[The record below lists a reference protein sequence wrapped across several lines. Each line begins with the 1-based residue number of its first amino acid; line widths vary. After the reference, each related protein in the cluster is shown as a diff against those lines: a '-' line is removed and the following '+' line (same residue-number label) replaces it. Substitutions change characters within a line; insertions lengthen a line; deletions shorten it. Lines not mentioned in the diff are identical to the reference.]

1 MAPAQPDR
9 AQEAVS
15 VSISMPDT
23 PNNLLLQRVIDKV
36 RENAGWLPFDAF
48 MAMALYEP
56 GLGYYANNKR
66 KIGHMASDGSDFVTA
81 PELSR
86 GFGVMTARQLQK
98 WLQDTGVDEIWE
110 FGAGRGTWAHDILK
124 ELDALGWG
132 LQSGKLKR
140 YCIVELSASLRDQQ
154 QQTLK
159 AWGHGVAW
167 QSQWPDEL
175 NALVIGNEVL
185 DAMPVKLL
193 HRVNEVWHERGVCLD
208 ASGLALDWYDR
219 PTPLRLPIEPAGHH
233 DYLTELHQHDVAWV
247 KSLGE
252 RLRQGAVLLFDYGFP
267 ESEYFHPQRD
277 MGTLMCHE
285 AHQADP
291 DPLLRVGH
299 KDITSHVDF
308 TAIALAAQEVGL
320 GIVGYTSQGRFLLN
334 MGLAQWLETQEL
346 PVRVMSAQL
355 INEHEMGELFKVI
368 ALAPQAVAARLDPT
382 GFEPGDRTHT
392 L

>member
-1 MAPAQPDR
+1 MATANHDR

-15 VSISMPDT
+15 VSISVPHAQD
-23 PNNLLLQRVIDKV
+23 NLLLQRVIARVHD
-36 RENAGWLPFDAF
+36 AGGWLPFDAF
-48 MAMALYEP
+48 MTMALYEP
-56 GLGYYANNKR
+56 GLGYYANDKR
-66 KIGHMASDGSDFVTA
+66 KIGHLASDGSDFVTA

-98 WLQDTGVDEIWE
+98 WLQDTGVNEIWE
-110 FGAGRGTWAHDILK
+110 FGAGRGTWAHDILT

-140 YCIVELSASLRDQQ
+140 YRIVELSSSLRDQQ
-154 QQTLK
+154 QQALQ
-159 AWGHGVAW
+159 AWGDGVSW
-167 QSQWPDEL
+167 ETEWPEQFS
-175 NALVIGNEVL
+175 ALVIGNEVL

-193 HRVNEVWHERGVCLD
+193 HRVNGVWHERGVCID
-208 ASGLALDWYDR
+208 ASGLALDWQDR
-219 PTPLRLPIEPAGHH
+219 PTEWRLPLEPAGSH
-233 DYLTELHQHDVAWV
+233 DYLTELHQQDAAWV
-247 KSLGE
+247 RSLGE
-252 RLRQGAVLLFDYGFP
+252 RLQTGAVLLFDYGFP
-267 ESEYFHPQRD
+267 ESEYFHAQRH

-291 DPLLRVGH
+291 NPLVRVGQ

-308 TAIALAAQEVGL
+308 TAVALAAQEVGL

-334 MGLAQWLETQEL
+334 LGLAQWLETQKL

-368 ALAPQAVAARLDPT
+368 ALAPQAIAATLDPT